1 MNAIEARGDMEKQ
14 PTQKSK
20 DEEIKAEVERKNQEM
35 FEQEQMGE
43 RMPDDDLAGY
53 DEADAESFPASD
65 SPAP

>member
-1 MNAIEARGDMEKQ
+1 MEKD

-20 DEEIKAEVERKNQEM
+20 AEEVKAEVERKNEEM

-43 RMPDDDLAGY
+43 RMRKDDLAGY